1 MYTVAFLLNLNIS
14 NRTET
19 YTVDPYDHFCVFL
32 VVKQIFYKVVRYGY
46 RAAAWL
52 LVGLNTKLNDINCP

>member
-1 MYTVAFLLNLNIS
+1 MYTVAFLLNLNII

-32 VVKQIFYKVVRYGY
+32 VVKQIYYKVVRYGY

-52 LVGLNTKLNDINCP
+52 HFGLNAKLNDITCP